1 MKTLKMRVKI
11 AACACATALCATT
24 AFAADARLTWTG
36 GTSGDWNAADAWTN
50 ESGEKVS
57 WTDGAVAVLTG
68 ENGTTVSIPEN
79 VTIAANGIDCEPSAK
94 SAVIYVKGKGI
105 LCIGGVNHKF

>member
-1 MKTLKMRVKI
+1 MKTLKMREKI

-24 AFAADARLTWTG
+24 ALAADARLTWAG
-36 GTSGDWNAADAWTN
+36 GTSGEWNAADAWTN
-50 ESGEKVS
+50 EAGEKAS

-68 ENGTTVSIPEN
+68 ENGTSVSIPEG
-79 VTIAANGIDCEPSAK
+79 VTIAADGIECEPAAK

-105 LCIGGVNHKF
+105 LRLGGGGGG